1 MCTNDEKS
9 FIRLTPRCIIPRR
22 MSLLSEMQI
31 LAWLYIKIT
40 KTTASS
46 VFEMELWQAGTYLDD
61 TVNAYSYC
69 RNEAGGRWGS
79 GGFTPENFS
88 GPLPLQRWKTS
99 FWNMGER
106 CCHHLLSSSEGKLIP

>member
-1 MCTNDEKS
+1 
-9 FIRLTPRCIIPRR
+9 
-22 MSLLSEMQI
+22 MQI

-46 VFEMELWQAGTYLDD
+46 VFEMEVWQVGTYLDD

-79 GGFTPENFS
+79 GGLTPENFS
-88 GPLPLQRWKTS
+88 GPLPLQRRKTS

-106 CCHHLLSSSEGKLIP
+106 CCHHLLSSSEGKLIPYPGNKMRVSSADPSFCRRMPVVQC